1 MNMSGIA
8 MEKEVR
14 LAATVH
20 ARLLDQFIQLTEKE
34 MQGHPD
40 GFIAE
45 SLQELLGVLRTERRT
60 YGAISGVASVMF
72 PNIGNAA

>member
-1 MNMSGIA
+1 MSGNA

-20 ARLLDQFIQLTEKE
+20 ARLLDQFIELTEKE
-34 MQGHPD
+34 MQNQTD

-45 SLQELLGVLRTERRT
+45 SLQELLCVLRTERRT
-60 YGAISGVASVMF
+60 YGAISGVLSVMF

>member
-1 MNMSGIA
+1 MSGTA
-8 MEKEVR
+8 MENEVR

-34 MQGHPD
+34 LQNHTD

-45 SLQELLGVLRTERRT
+45 SLLELLGVLRTERRT
-60 YGAISGVASVMF
+60 YGSISGVVSVMF
-72 PNIGNAA
+72 PDIGNAA